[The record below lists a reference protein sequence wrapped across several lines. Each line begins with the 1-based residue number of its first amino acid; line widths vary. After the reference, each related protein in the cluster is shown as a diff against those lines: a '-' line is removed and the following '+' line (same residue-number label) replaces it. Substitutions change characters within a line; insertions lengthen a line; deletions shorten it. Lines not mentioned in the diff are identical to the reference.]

1 MKAYLMFRDHDFDAS
16 AKLPENADAL
26 MQDLELDI
34 LLNAMSGDDK
44 HIYEISKTAILTS
57 LSNIKEIL
65 YRQELLKDALANR
78 RMIREL
84 YAIATEAIESK
95 RRNWYGIYT
104 IYPGAVLHS
113 AARMIEMYLPFLA
126 HLRQLADNAAGFQS
140 EGFTRFF
147 SMIRS
152 ELDDEYFDIVK
163 DHLKYVEFKEG
174 TLISATLGEGLE
186 SQHHI
191 LRKSKNFGR
200 SWLQRVFQPRVAS
213 YSFSISPRDEAGAR
227 SLGELKDRGLN
238 FGANALAQA
247 ADHIESFFK
256 MLLAEI
262 AFYVGCLNVREK
274 LETLGESI
282 CFPVPKPEGSLG
294 DEFTG
299 LYNICLSLHTGQKTV
314 GSDIRACGKNPVII
328 TGVNEGG
335 KSTFLRS
342 VGVAQ
347 LMMQC
352 GMFVSAVSFSA
363 DIASGVFTHYR
374 RKEDRTMQSGKFD
387 EELARMET
395 IANQLHP
402 DALILFNESFAST
415 NEREGSEIAMQI
427 VRALVERGVR
437 TYFVTHLYTF
447 ASSFEK
453 FANSRPLLL
462 RTESHTDAHC
472 TFRIVE
478 GAPSQRSH
486 GEYLYRRVFG
496 ESKETSIRNKS
507 SMESDNAT
515 CVEAH

>member
-1 MKAYLMFRDHDFDAS
+1 MKAFLMFRDRDFDAG
-16 AKLPENADAL
+16 AKLPDNADGL
-26 MQDLELDI
+26 IQDLELDI
-34 LLNAMSGDDK
+34 LLNAMAGDDK
-44 HIYEISKTAILTS
+44 HIYEISRTAILTS
-57 LSNIKEIL
+57 LSNIDEIL
-65 YRQELLKDALANR
+65 YRQALLQDALANR
-78 RMIREL
+78 AMIHEL
-84 YAIATEAIESK
+84 YSIATEAIESK

-113 AARMIEMYLPFLA
+113 AARMIEMYMPFLTR
-126 HLRQLADNAAGFQS
+126 LRHLADNTVDFKS

-152 ELDDEYFDIVK
+152 ELDDEYFEILK

-174 TLISATLGEGLE
+174 ALISATLGEGLE

-200 SWLQRVFQPRVAS
+200 TWLQRIFSPRVPT
-213 YSFSISPRDEAGAR
+213 YSFSISARDEAGTRAL
-227 SLGELKDRGLN
+227 SELKDRGLN

-247 ADHIESFFK
+247 ADHIESFLK

-262 AFYVGCLNVREK
+262 AFYVGCLNLREK
-274 LETLGESI
+274 LEVLEEPI
-282 CFPVPKPEGSLG
+282 CFPVPKTEGSLG

-299 LYNICLSLHTGQKTV
+299 LYNICLSLHTERATV
-314 GSDIRACGKNPVII
+314 GSDIRALGKNPVII

-347 LMMQC
+347 LMLQC
-352 GMFVSAVSFSA
+352 GMFAPAVSFSA
-363 DIASGVFTHYR
+363 DIARGVFTHYR

-387 EELARMET
+387 EELSRMET
-395 IANQLHP
+395 IVRQLHP
-402 DALILFNESFAST
+402 HALILFNESFAAT

-427 VRALVERGVR
+427 TRALVERGVR
-437 TYFVTHLYTF
+437 IYFVTHLYTF
-447 ASSFEK
+447 AAGFEEC
-453 FANSRPLLL
+453 AACRPLLL
-462 RTESHTDAHC
+462 RTESRADGNR

-486 GEYLYRRVFG
+486 GEYLYRKVFG
-496 ESKETSIRNKS
+496 DSTEKPMSETSP
-507 SMESDNAT
+507 MESDDEAS
-515 CVEAH
+515 VEV